1 MAKPVKVNGSR
12 RARPYRRSLPR
23 RRAGETPAAAAVRR
37 YWREKGDIRMVSGKT
52 NEMRPIRALDT
63 PNYTLISFDS
73 DELAHI
79 GDNLGVDLS
88 GFDGALVDAS
98 DGDYNEVWRFRW
110 DAQPRKVCRAGAL
123 MATEA
128 QYRKRGYSA
137 DRAHAR
143 ADDGGHRRV
152 ARR

>member
-37 YWREKGDIRMVSGKT
+37 YWPEKGDIRMVPSKT

-79 GDNLGVDLS
+79 GDNLGIDLS

-98 DGDYNEVWRFRW
+98 DGDYNEVWVFRGTPNLEKY
-110 DAQPRKVCRAGAL
+110 A
-123 MATEA
+123 E
-128 QYRKRGYSA
+128 
-137 DRAHAR
+137 
-143 ADDGGHRRV
+143 RV
-152 ARR
+152 L